1 VNKNKAQYFA
11 ATTIK
16 ANDEKKH
23 RKRVYLYY
31 QGETIR
37 KNREEKQNP

>member
-1 VNKNKAQYFA
+1 VKKNKAQYFA

-16 ANDEKKH
+16 ANDEKKP

-31 QGETIR
+31 QGETNR
-37 KNREEKQNP
+37 KKRSSIH